1 MVDRRALLAY
11 TAACAL
17 ILSSRANSQ
26 PPAKLPRVALVYNSI
41 PLAAL
46 AHHPIDRAFVA
57 GLRDLGLVEGQNIIL
72 GRRSADGHYDRLPL
86 LMQELLS
93 LPVDVIVAIGPAVGA
108 ARRATDTVPIV
119 AVATD
124 GLVESGAAKSL
135 GRPGRN
141 VTGLTG
147 DVGMDMNNKRLQL
160 LKEVAPNASRVA
172 FLGLVRETTEPSR
185 RPAIEPAARAL
196 GQKIIWVGADAPA
209 DFERAFAEIAE
220 ERADALFVDTTPV
233 NYVHIGSITAFAATR
248 RMPALYAFREGPE
261 AGGLM
266 SFGSNIADLY
276 RRAAGYVAKILR
288 GAKPG
293 DLPIEQPTKVE
304 LVINMKAASALGLT
318 IPQSLLLR
326 ADEVMR

>member
-1 MVDRRALLAY
+1 MDRRAFC

-17 ILSSRANSQ
+17 ILSSRASSQ
-26 PPAKLPRVALVYNSI
+26 PSAKLPRVAVVSNSI
-41 PLAAL
+41 PLAEL
-46 AHHPIDRAFVA
+46 DRQPFDRAFVA

-72 GRRSADGHYDRLPL
+72 ERRSVEEHYDRFPL
-86 LMQELLS
+86 LMQELLA
-93 LPVDVIVAIGPAVGA
+93 LPVDVIVAVGPGVGA

-119 AVATD
+119 AVGTD

-147 DVGMDMNNKRLQL
+147 DVGMDTDRKRLQL
-160 LKEVAPNASRVA
+160 LKEVAPNASRVV
-172 FLGLVRETTEPSR
+172 FLGSVRETRDPFQH
-185 RPAIEPAARAL
+185 AVIEPAARAL
-196 GQKIIWVGADAPA
+196 GQKIIWVGADAPGN
-209 DFERAFAEIAE
+209 FESAFADIVK
-220 ERADALFVDTTPV
+220 ERADALFVNITPA
-233 NYVHIGSITAFAATR
+233 NYAHIRSITAFAASR
-248 RMPALYAFREGPE
+248 RMPAVYAFREGPE

-266 SFGSNIADLY
+266 SFGSNIDDVF

-293 DLPIEQPTKVE
+293 DLPIEQPTKFE
-304 LVINMKAASALGLT
+304 LVINMRVASVLGLT